1 MPINVEETASSEGK
15 WFYRVPLRLVRW
27 GVSSWLILG
36 IFAVSVVI
44 YLGLSQLTSLLIP
57 LVVAVVIGML
67 FSPVVDRLTR
77 TGLAPFVAASL
88 VLIGLVAITALSI
101 FLAVKGI
108 YDQRDLIVEQF
119 SRGWEII
126 QVWLGER
133 GISLDNID
141 QAFQTVNTGISSGAS
156 GAIQAG
162 LSSVFAFTLG
172 LLIGLFLLFYVLKD
186 WHVIRDWV
194 ARHMGLIP
202 ADVGA
207 GVINDATR
215 SIRSYFAG
223 LAVTAAPVAFL
234 IGVAMLILD
243 IPLAFTVML
252 VTFVTSF
259 IPYLGAI
266 VSGAFAVLVALGAA
280 GVREAIIILVVV
292 IVAQNVLQTLMLTKI
307 TSDKLA
313 IHPIV
318 NLGSTIIG
326 ATLAGVVG
334 ATLSAPA
341 VATMISVSRR
351 LSRYQDSVGDEHK
364 AATSRPV
371 SYTQLTL
378 PTNREV

>member
-15 WFYRVPLRLVRW
+15 GFYRVPLRLVRW

-77 TGLAPFVAASL
+77 AGLAPFVAASL

-119 SRGWEII
+119 SRGWEMI

-141 QAFQTVNTGISSGAS
+141 QAFATVNTGISSGAS

-351 LSRYQDSVGDEHK
+351 LSRYQDSVGDERK
-364 AATSRPV
+364 AATSRLIGARDASLEQV
-371 SYTQLTL
+371 DD
-378 PTNREV
+378 